1 MNKFFRGITK
11 ELGVNITA
19 FDVPYERIE
28 QNLSLD
34 LKKCR
39 SKSTILEHI
48 TKVERQ
54 FPHLKKKQLK
64 EKFSNEELR
73 KKLSIILPDL
83 EKNCDSRLKHLLKSN
98 GPFCKIVVKK
108 THKHHLKKAKGV
120 YFFYN
125 KKTLEPL
132 YIGVAKGS
140 YTRLMSYFSITP
152 SNCMYN
158 GQGTTVRINILI
170 NEIKIF

>member
-1 MNKFFRGITK
+1 MNKFFREITK

-54 FPHLKKKQLK
+54 FL
-64 EKFSNEELR
+64 
-73 KKLSIILPDL
+73 
-83 EKNCDSRLKHLLKSN
+83 
-98 GPFCKIVVKK
+98 
-108 THKHHLKKAKGV
+108 T
-120 YFFYN
+120 
-125 KKTLEPL
+125 
-132 YIGVAKGS
+132 
-140 YTRLMSYFSITP
+140 
-152 SNCMYN
+152 
-158 GQGTTVRINILI
+158 
-170 NEIKIF
+170 

>member
-1 MNKFFRGITK
+1 MNKFFREITK

-64 EKFSNEELR
+64 
-73 KKLSIILPDL
+73 
-83 EKNCDSRLKHLLKSN
+83 
-98 GPFCKIVVKK
+98 
-108 THKHHLKKAKGV
+108 
-120 YFFYN
+120 
-125 KKTLEPL
+125 
-132 YIGVAKGS
+132 
-140 YTRLMSYFSITP
+140 
-152 SNCMYN
+152 
-158 GQGTTVRINILI
+158 
-170 NEIKIF
+170 